1 MQNLLLLLL
10 LPMTL
15 LLVLCRGLL
24 RRAPSSKE
32 MPARLAAFKWALV
45 RDFSTALRQDVIVT
59 DRATA
64 HRLLVR
70 GSAGGAFCNRPPTSA
85 ASSVL
90 SRQRHHNIGSAP
102 YGPLWRAIRRNLVSE
117 VFHPS
122 RLRLYAPAR
131 RRALRGLLADLREQ
145 CTSSNGGGVALAA
158 ESLHAALFGLSA
170 VMCFGDGVD
179 AGRVRA
185 MADAMEDLIR
195 SLVGLSV
202 FAALPALTELI
213 YRKRWNK
220 LVALRRQQEEL
231 YLPLINA
238 RRECRPSG
246 DAPAAYV
253 DTLLGLLVA
262 ADDNCSASGESNAT
276 KQRLTDGELVGLCSE
291 FLGAGTEPATAALQW
306 VMANLVKH
314 PHVQE
319 AVRREIDAFVGE
331 DAEEVGE
338 EDLGRLEYLN
348 AVLMEALRLH
358 PTVPSLSRQV
368 SN

>member
-1 MQNLLLLLL
+1 MQDFVPLLLL

-15 LLVLCRGLL
+15 LLVVGRGLL
-24 RRAPSSKE
+24 RRAPPIKE
-32 MPARLAAFKWALV
+32 MRSRLAAVKWALV
-45 RDFSTALRQDVIVT
+45 RDFSTALRQDVVIT

-70 GSAGGAFCNRPPTSA
+70 GSAGGTFCNRPPTSA

-117 VFHPS
+117 VFLPS
-122 RLRLYAPAR
+122 RLRHYAPAR

-145 CTSSNGGGVALAA
+145 CTSSVEGVALAA
-158 ESLHAALFGLSA
+158 ESMHAALFGLSA
-170 VMCFGDGVD
+170 AMCFGDGVD

-202 FAALPALTELI
+202 FAALPALTELM
-213 YRKRWNK
+213 YRKKWNK

-238 RRECRPSG
+238 RRGQRHRPSG
-246 DAPAAYV
+246 EAP
-253 DTLLGLLVA
+253 TCG
-262 ADDNCSASGESNAT
+262 
-276 KQRLTDGELVGLCSE
+276 
-291 FLGAGTEPATAALQW
+291 
-306 VMANLVKH
+306 H
-314 PHVQE
+314 
-319 AVRREIDAFVGE
+319 
-331 DAEEVGE
+331 
-338 EDLGRLEYLN
+338 
-348 AVLMEALRLH
+348 ALR
-358 PTVPSLSRQV
+358 PPGRGRQLLRIRWV
-368 SN
+368 